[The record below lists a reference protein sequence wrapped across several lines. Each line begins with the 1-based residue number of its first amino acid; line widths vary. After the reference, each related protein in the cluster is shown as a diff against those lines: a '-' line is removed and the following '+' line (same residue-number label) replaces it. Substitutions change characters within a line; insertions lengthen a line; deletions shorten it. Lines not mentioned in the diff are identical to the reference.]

1 MPDATHSTPEQVKTG
16 QANTVVPISGKSEEK
31 LDDIML
37 AMDVV
42 DTLRHEHIM
51 VKKDLAVE
59 DRRQNLVAR
68 LRGIYDAQGIDVPD
82 SVLLDGVMALEE
94 KRFAY
99 TPPKKGF
106 GLKLASLYIRRKT
119 WLPLIYMLSFILGS
133 ATLINYV
140 GFVRPAAQ
148 SEARVERLLTK
159 TLPSALSDARDRAVS
174 VAATPELKNQAEI
187 LYQSGQ
193 SLIKEADAKG
203 AETVSKRLT
212 KFAQDLEQNYTVQI
226 VSRPN
231 EYSGVFRVNDDV
243 GAENVRN
250 YYLIVEAIDPLGK
263 ILTVNINSE
272 EDRATD
278 RVTQWGIR
286 VPEDVFNV
294 VAADKK
300 DDRIIQN
307 AIIGTKK
314 RGFLEPDYKI
324 KVSGGKILDW

>member
-1 MPDATHSTPEQVKTG
+1 MSETPQ
-16 QANTVVPISGKSEEK
+16 SEAK
-31 LDDIML
+31 LDDVML

-42 DTLRHEHIM
+42 DTLRHEQILIE
-51 VKKDLAVE
+51 KDLAVE
-59 DRRQNLVAR
+59 DRRQSLVTR

-94 KRFAY
+94 KRFAF
-99 TPPKKGF
+99 TPPKGGV

-119 WLPLIYMLSFILGS
+119 WLPLVYMLSFILGS

-148 SEARVERLLTK
+148 SEARIERQLTK
-159 TLPSALSDARDRAVS
+159 TLPEALKQVQERAQS
-174 VAATPELKNQAEI
+174 VAATPELKDMAEA
-187 LYQSGQ
+187 LYGQGQ
-193 SLIKEADAKG
+193 SLISEKDVKG
-203 AETVSKRLT
+203 AETVVTRLT
-212 KFAQDLEQNYTVQI
+212 ELAQDLEQNYSVQI

-231 EYSGVFRVNDDV
+231 EYSGVFRLNDDA

-263 ILTVNINSE
+263 ILDVKIKSE
-272 EDRATD
+272 EDRATQ
-278 RVTQWGIR
+278 RVTQWGVR
-286 VPEDVFNV
+286 VPEDVFNAV
-294 VAADKK
+294 SADKQ

-314 RGFLEPDYKI
+314 RGFLEPDYSVKT
-324 KVSGGKILDW
+324 SGGYILDW